1 MEFGQVVAL
10 LILIV
15 PPMIFL
21 GYIARRF
28 FALKERQLEANTHLA
43 AEKAAQYATD
53 NATLESRVRVLEQIV
68 TDGGYDTAAKIEA
81 LREPLQARLVGDV
94 KMEPSRG

>member
-1 MEFGQVVAL
+1 MESSQIVAL

-28 FALKERQLEANTHLA
+28 FALKERQLDASTALA
-43 AEKAAQYATD
+43 VEKAAQYATD
-53 NATLESRVRVLEQIV
+53 KASLDARVQVLEKIV
-68 TDGGYDTAAKIEA
+68 TDGGYDTATKIEA
-81 LREPLQARLVGDV
+81 LRDHRQPRHVKEVGMDQ
-94 KMEPSRG
+94 SHG

>member
-1 MEFGQVVAL
+1 MESSQIVAL

-28 FALKERQLEANTHLA
+28 FALKERQLDASTALA
-43 AEKAAQYATD
+43 VEKAAQYATD
-53 NATLESRVRVLEQIV
+53 KATLSARVEVLEKIV

-81 LREPLQARLVGDV
+81 LRQPRLVGEKD
-94 KMEPSRG
+94 